1 MALASMSWSQNTL
14 TDYDTYFRHFQRP
27 TSVHLI
33 DTYQRFCSFTISGR
47 DLGKGVKLCQAFTDF
62 VVEEVKRTRLNPEEQ
77 SCRISNIMIT
87 LTESFQLKT
96 VALHLYRTFGIA
108 IEKTDNP
115 VSPRTIVVSWLRD
128 HSAFYPVSPL
138 VKINGSC
145 TDTIIK
151 HRETSYT
158 IHRYIFSVRSSKFL
172 ELLQTAP
179 FGQTVTF
186 SHPDIET
193 EVFEKF
199 LEYFYKD
206 RVDLRNLRAK
216 QGRQVLDL
224 ANFFDLPYLRQQWHD
239 ELCDRVTIYNFSEC
253 LDFATNNKELNDVLF
268 HEALQTLSEK
278 KNLNPIADL
287 LGLEKVVALANLDQR
302 PVVERKCTEILK
314 RAISNHHDQIFVF
327 AEKFNFKELM
337 NACKEHQEKN

>member
-1 MALASMSWSQNTL
+1 MALTTMHWPQNTL
-14 TDYDTYFRHFQRP
+14 TNYDTYFRHFQRP

-33 DTYQRFCSFTISGR
+33 DTYRCFCRFTISGH
-47 DLGKGVKLCQAFTDF
+47 DLGKGVKLCQEFTDF
-62 VVEEVKRTRLNPEEQ
+62 VVKEVIRTRLNPEEK
-77 SCRISNIMIT
+77 SCQISNITIT
-87 LTESFQLKT
+87 LTEDFQLTT

-115 VSPRTIVVSWLRD
+115 VSPRTIVVSWLKD

-151 HRETSYT
+151 HRKTSYT

-199 LEYFYKD
+199 LDYFYED
-206 RVDLRNLRAK
+206 RIDLRNLSAQ
-216 QGRQVLDL
+216 QGHQLLSL

-268 HEALQTLSEK
+268 QEALQTLSEK

-302 PVVERKCTEILK
+302 PMVESKCTDILK
-314 RAISNHHDQIFVF
+314 REINNHRDKIFEF
-327 AEKFNFKELM
+327 AKKVNFKELM
-337 NACKEHQEKN
+337 DACKEP